1 MKYNYLINS
10 SANKRHIFK
19 SITWRV
25 VASIDTFIIA
35 NFITG
40 HSLDALKI
48 SLFEVL
54 TKLFLY
60 YLHEK
65 IWFNSPIRN
74 TKIRHL
80 IKPFSWRL
88 IGTLDTFLISYLIT
102 GSFINGIQIS
112 LIESLTKILLFY
124 LHDKIWYKS
133 KYGLN

>member
-1 MKYNYLINS
+1 MKYNYFINS

-19 SITWRV
+19 SISWRV

-74 TKIRHL
+74 TK
-80 IKPFSWRL
+80 
-88 IGTLDTFLISYLIT
+88 
-102 GSFINGIQIS
+102 N
-112 LIESLTKILLFY
+112 
-124 LHDKIWYKS
+124 
-133 KYGLN
+133 

>member
-1 MKYNYLINS
+1 MKYNILFNS
-10 SANKRHIFK
+10 SPNKRHIFK
-19 SITWRV
+19 SITWRA

-35 NFITG
+35 NLITG
-40 HSLDALKI
+40 HSLHALKI
-48 SLFEVL
+48 SLIEVL

-65 IWFNSPIRN
+65 IWFKSPIRN
-74 TKIRHL
+74 TKLRHL

-88 IGTLDTFLISYLIT
+88 IGTLDTVLISYLIT
-102 GSFINGIQIS
+102 GSFISGVQIG
-112 LIESLTKILLFY
+112 LIESITKILLFY